1 MIQIPNRPPVR
12 VSNKKG
18 VLVFPSQKKYEFL
31 RIPLLITGISCLVAL
46 MTLVYYRMT
55 FGKTI
60 SFPPAKEGVARV
72 LDFKG
77 RVLYRNHGDFVFR
90 EVTLGQVLPRYTTL
104 FSDGNGDVMLEYA
117 GKKAAA
123 VAVPKDSIY
132 RLEQDLPLSMLMRR
146 GFTRSRADFL
156 EEAISGD
163 VLDKESQILAAGVQ
177 DTGEYVEVVDSREAK
192 LKALRFGIRV
202 VMDMKRIQVTFPLT
216 NLFVWRDPALGFA
229 KAPISFGG
237 VLSEPL
243 QAYVWQVKPQTKIVW
258 SGLVSK
264 DSRRLVLSLPESGTY
279 VFQGFGK
286 SGTSRTRS
294 VKIVVNEKTANPEFF
309 PKGLARGDSII
320 FN

>member
-12 VSNKKG
+12 VQKKG
-18 VLVFPSQKKYEFL
+18 VLVFPSQKKYDFL
-31 RIPLLITGISCLVAL
+31 LVPLLICLTSCVAAIFSV
-46 MTLVYYRMT
+46 VYFNFS
-55 FGKTI
+55 FGSTTA
-60 SFPPAKEGVARV
+60 FPTAKEGIARV

-77 RVLYRNHGDFVFR
+77 RVLYRNHGEYVFR
-90 EVTLGQVLPRYTTL
+90 EVSRGQILPRYTTL
-104 FSDGNGDVMLEYA
+104 FSDSNGDVMLEYA

-156 EEAISGD
+156 EEFISGD
-163 VLDKESQILAAGVQ
+163 VLDKESQIMAAGVQ
-177 DTGEYVEVVDSREAK
+177 DTGEFVEVVDSREAK

-202 VMDMKRIQVTFPLT
+202 VMDMKRIQVTYPYS
-216 NLFVWRDPALGFA
+216 NLFVWRDPASGFA
-229 KAPISFGG
+229 KAPIAFGG
-237 VLSEPL
+237 IVSEPI
-243 QAYVWQVKPQTKIVW
+243 QGYVWQVKPQTKIVW

-264 DSRRLVLSLPESGTY
+264 DSRRLVLSLPEPGTY

-294 VKIVVNEKTANPEFF
+294 VKIVVNEKKGEVDFF
-309 PKGLARGDSII
+309 PNGIAPGDSII